1 MKLNFR
7 LIPHDPSL
15 GWTPWA
21 WTVYIVP
28 YALTPLYLDRY
39 ASPGGWLLFGAT
51 TLLFLAMYFR
61 SYWVRGRELYLLAA
75 ATVAMGVALWP
86 MTHAA
91 GAFFIFAAGML
102 GHVEPSRR
110 AFRVVALIAAI
121 VVVEAWLIER
131 AWYNAIW
138 PFFFTILVGALN
150 IHFAQV
156 NRANARLR
164 LAQDEIEHLAKVAER
179 ERIARDLH
187 DLLGHTLSLVILK
200 SELATK
206 LSERDPER
214 AREEIRDVERI
225 AREALAE
232 VRSAVAGYRAGGL
245 PPEIQHARSTLV
257 TAGIA
262 VEVDVHAGAP
272 LPPGHEAVL
281 CLALREAI
289 TNIVRHSGAR
299 HCRIALHTADDRV
312 EMRVTDDGRGG
323 DVPFG
328 SGLTG
333 MRERV
338 EVLGGTLTR
347 DGRGGTTLT
356 VMLPLAQHAAA
367 QERSA

>member
-1 MKLNFR
+1 MK
-7 LIPHDPSL
+7 LIPHDSNL

-28 YALTPLYLDRY
+28 FVLSPLYLERY
-39 ASPGGWLLFGAT
+39 ANPGGWLFFGGLTA
-51 TLLFLAMYFR
+51 LFLTMYFR
-61 SYWVRGRELYLLAA
+61 SFWACGLELYLLAA
-75 ATVAMGVALWP
+75 AMVVMGISLWP

-91 GAFFIFAAGML
+91 GAFFIYGAATL
-102 GHVEPSRR
+102 GHIEPTSR
-110 AFRVVALIAAI
+110 AFKIIGLIAG
-121 VVVEAWLIER
+121 VVVLEAWLIER

-138 PFFFTILVGALN
+138 PLFFTIMVGALN
-150 IHFAQV
+150 VHFAQV
-156 NRANARLR
+156 HRSNARLR
-164 LAQDEIEHLAKVAER
+164 LAQDEIAHLAKVAER

-200 SELATK
+200 SELASK

-232 VRSAVAGYRAGGL
+232 VRSAVKGYRAGGL
-245 PPEIQHARSTLV
+245 HQEIEHARNMLG

-262 VEVDVHAGAP
+262 FACEMDAASQ
-272 LPPGHEAVL
+272 LPPAQEAVL
-281 CLALREAI
+281 CLALREAV

-299 HCRIALHTADDRV
+299 QCRMSLQVTEDAVT
-312 EMRVTDDGRGG
+312 MRITDDGRGG
-323 DVPFG
+323 NEPFG
-328 SGLTG
+328 SGLSG
-333 MRERV
+333 MRERM

-347 DGRGGTTLT
+347 DGRQGTTLT
-356 VMLPLAQHAAA
+356 VMLPLTVAAA

>member
-1 MKLNFR
+1 MSFPR
-7 LIPHDPSL
+7 LIPHDTDL

-21 WTVYIVP
+21 WTVYLIP
-28 YALTPLYLDRY
+28 YAITPLYLSRY
-39 ASPGGWLLFGAT
+39 ANAGGWVFFGGT

-61 SYWVRGRELYLLAA
+61 SYWVRGRELYLLAG
-75 ATVAMGVALWP
+75 ATVAMGIGLWP
-86 MTHAA
+86 LTYSA
-91 GAFFIFAAGML
+91 GAFFIYAAAML
-102 GHVEPSRR
+102 GHVEPTRR
-110 AFRVVALIAAI
+110 AFRIVALIAAI
-121 VVVEAWLIER
+121 VVVEAWLLDR
-131 AWYNAIW
+131 AWHNAIW
-138 PFFFTILVGALN
+138 PLFFTILIGALN

-156 NRANARLR
+156 SRANARLR
-164 LAQDEIEHLAKVAER
+164 LAQDEIAHLAKVAER

-187 DLLGHTLSLVILK
+187 DLLGHTLSLIILK

-206 LSERDPER
+206 LGERDPVR

-232 VRSAVAGYRAGGL
+232 VRSAVTGYRAGGFT
-245 PPEIQHARSTLV
+245 PELQHAQSALA

-262 VEVDVHAGAP
+262 FESDVNANVP
-272 LPPGHEAVL
+272 LPPAHEAVL
-281 CLALREAI
+281 CLALREAV

-299 HCRIALHTADDRV
+299 HCRISLDVADGAV
-312 EMRVTDDGRGG
+312 TMRIHDDGRGG

-333 MRERV
+333 MRERM

-347 DGRGGTTLT
+347 DGRHGTTLT
-356 VMLPLAQHAAA
+356 VTLPLAHATA

>member
-1 MKLNFR
+1 
-7 LIPHDPSL
+7 LIPHHTDL

-28 YALTPLYLDRY
+28 FALSPLYLDKF
-39 ASPGGWLLFGAT
+39 ANPAGWLFFGGITVA
-51 TLLFLAMYFR
+51 FLAIYFR
-61 SYWVRGRELYLLAA
+61 SYWVRGRELYLLS
-75 ATVAMGVALWP
+75 ATTLALGIALWP
-86 MTHAA
+86 VTQAA
-91 GAFFIFAAGML
+91 GAFFIYAAAML
-102 GHVEPSRR
+102 GHIEPTRR
-110 AFRVVALIAAI
+110 AFRIVGLIAAI
-121 VVVEAWLIER
+121 VVVEAWFLDR
-131 AWYNAIW
+131 VWYNAIW
-138 PFFFTILVGALN
+138 PFFFTILIGALN

-156 NRANARLR
+156 HRSNARLR

-206 LSERDPER
+206 LAERDPER

-232 VRSAVAGYRAGGL
+232 VRSAVTGYRAGGFT
-245 PPEIQHARSTLV
+245 PEIQHARSALA

-262 VEVDVHAGAP
+262 LECDVHGGTQ
-272 LPPGHEAVL
+272 LPPAHEAVL
-281 CLALREAI
+281 CLALREAV

-299 HCRIALHTADDRV
+299 HCRMSLSVSGTLCM
-312 EMRVTDDGRGG
+312 MRVTDDGRGG
-323 DVPFG
+323 DMPFG
-328 SGLTG
+328 SGLSG
-333 MRERV
+333 MRERM

-347 DGRGGTTLT
+347 DGRHGTTLT
-356 VMLPLAQHAAA
+356 VVLPLTNATA

>member
-1 MKLNFR
+1 MKPLR
-7 LIPHDPSL
+7 LIPRDTDL

-21 WTVYIVP
+21 WTVYLIP
-28 YALTPLYLDRY
+28 YAVTPLYIEKY
-39 ASPGGWLLFGAT
+39 ANARGWMFFGLT

-61 SYWVRGRELYLLAA
+61 SHWVRGRELYLLSG
-75 ATVAMGVALWP
+75 ATVAMGIALWP
-86 MTHAA
+86 ITHAA
-91 GAFFIFAAGML
+91 GAFFIYAAAML
-102 GHVEPSRR
+102 GHIVPTRR
-110 AFRVVALIAAI
+110 AFQIIGGIAAI
-121 VVVEAWLIER
+121 VVLEAWFLDR

-138 PFFFTILVGALN
+138 PFFFTILIGALN
-150 IHFAQV
+150 VHFAQV

-164 LAQDEIEHLAKVAER
+164 LAQDEVEHLAKVAER

-206 LSERDPER
+206 LADRDPER

-232 VRSAVAGYRAGGL
+232 VRSAVTGYRAGGFA
-245 PPEIQHARSTLV
+245 PEIQHARSALA

-262 VEVDVHAGAP
+262 FECDVHASTQ
-272 LPPGHEAVL
+272 LPPAHEAVL
-281 CLALREAI
+281 CLALREAV

-299 HCRIALHTADDRV
+299 LCRMALHVAEGTCT
-312 EMRVTDDGRGG
+312 MRITDDGRGG
-323 DVPFG
+323 DMPFG
-328 SGLTG
+328 SGLSG

-347 DGRGGTTLT
+347 DGRHGTTLT
-356 VMLPLAQHAAA
+356 VMLPLASARAE
-367 QERSA
+367 ERSA

>member
-1 MKLNFR
+1 MR
-7 LIPHDPSL
+7 VIPHDTDL

-21 WTVYIVP
+21 WTIYVVP
-28 YALTPLYLDRY
+28 YALTPLYMDRF
-39 ASPGGWLLFGAT
+39 ANLGGWLFFSIT
-51 TLLFLAMYFR
+51 TLLFLVLYFR
-61 SYWVRGRELYLLAA
+61 SYWVRGRESLLLAG
-75 ATVAMGVALWP
+75 ATMSLGIAMWP
-86 MTHAA
+86 VTPAA

-102 GHVEPSRR
+102 GHVQPTRR
-110 AFRVVALIAAI
+110 AFQVIGAIAA
-121 VVVEAWLIER
+121 VVVIEAWLIDR

-138 PFFFTILVGALN
+138 PFFFTILIGALN

-164 LAQDEIEHLAKVAER
+164 LAQDEVEHLAKVAER

-206 LSERDPER
+206 LADRDPER

-232 VRSAVAGYRAGGL
+232 VRSAVIGYRAGGFT
-245 PPEIQHARSTLV
+245 PEIQHARNALA
-257 TAGIA
+257 TAGMTF
-262 VEVDVHAGAP
+262 ECDAP
-272 LPPGHEAVL
+272 ASTQLPPAHEAVL
-281 CLALREAI
+281 CLALREAV

-299 HCRIALHTADDRV
+299 RCKMSLSVSDGMCTMRI
-312 EMRVTDDGRGG
+312 TDDGRGG

-328 SGLTG
+328 SGLSG

-347 DGRGGTTLT
+347 DGRHGTALT
-356 VMLPLAQHAAA
+356 VTLPLTTASA